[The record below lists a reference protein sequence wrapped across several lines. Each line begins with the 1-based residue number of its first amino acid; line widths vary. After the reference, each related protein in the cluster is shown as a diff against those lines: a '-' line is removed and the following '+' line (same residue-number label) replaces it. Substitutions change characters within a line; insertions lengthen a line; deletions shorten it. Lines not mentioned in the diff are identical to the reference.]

1 MAHKVLSSDMANV
14 VQKMKDLQQNYQ
26 SFLMEHYQKEML
38 QASTIVAVNS
48 RVLLDA
54 VTNARKQRRKAGW
67 T

>member
-54 VTNARKQRRKAGW
+54 VTNARKQRRKAG
-67 T
+67 